1 MLTRSRVIPC
11 KMVMA
16 REKIKAFGIVLKKER
31 KLRGFTQ
38 GQLAKESGVATSIVN
53 DLENGIRHA
62 GIKSLAKIAKG
73 LGLTDERTLSFLLE
87 GIVFSKRDQV
97 LPDLDNYHPV
107 LYNFLPYSLRRQGI
121 NSEEIK
127 DVFPPTTAG
136 APLEIHLKN
145 GSVISIKIAFKMT
158 SSIQSPS
165 FKGEDEDK

>member
-1 MLTRSRVIPC
+1 
-11 KMVMA
+11 MVMVQK
-16 REKIKAFGIVLKKER
+16 KIKAFGLVLKKER

-73 LGLTDERTLSFLLE
+73 LGLKEERKLSFLLA

-107 LYNFLPYSLRRQGI
+107 LYNFLPYSLLRQGI
-121 NSEEIK
+121 SPEEINN
-127 DVFPPTTAG
+127 VLPPTTAG
-136 APLEIHLKN
+136 APLEVHLKN
-145 GSVISIKIAFKMT
+145 GTIISMKIAFKLT
-158 SSIQSPS
+158 PSARSPT
-165 FKGEDEDK
+165 FKGDDGGK

>member
-1 MLTRSRVIPC
+1 
-11 KMVMA
+11 MVML
-16 REKIKAFGIVLKKER
+16 RGKIKAFGIVLKKER

-73 LGLTDERTLSFLLE
+73 LGLKEERKLSFLLS

-121 NSEEIK
+121 SPEEIN

-145 GSVISIKIAFKMT
+145 GTVISMKIAFKLTT
-158 SSIQSPS
+158 SAKSPT
-165 FKGEDEDK
+165 FKGDGDEK

>member
-1 MLTRSRVIPC
+1 MTEKANRPC
-11 KMVMA
+11 KMVML

-31 KLRGFTQ
+31 QLRGFTQ

-62 GIKSLAKIAKG
+62 GIKSLAKIAQG
-73 LGLTDERTLSFLLE
+73 LGLKEERKLSFLLS

-121 NSEEIK
+121 SPEEINE
-127 DVFPPTTAG
+127 VFPPTTAG

-145 GSVISIKIAFKMT
+145 GTVISMKIAFKLTT
-158 SSIQSPS
+158 SAKSQTP
-165 FKGEDEDK
+165 KGDGDEK

>member
-1 MLTRSRVIPC
+1 MTDEANRPC
-11 KMVMA
+11 KMVMLQ
-16 REKIKAFGIVLKKER
+16 EKIKDFGIVLKKER
-31 KLRGFTQ
+31 QLRGFTQ

-73 LGLTDERTLSFLLE
+73 LGLNEERKLSFLLA
-87 GIVFSKRDQV
+87 GIVFSKRDQG

-121 NSEEIK
+121 SPEEIN
-127 DVFPPTTAG
+127 DVFPPTTPG

-145 GSVISIKIAFKMT
+145 GTLISMKIAFKLTT
-158 SSIQSPS
+158 SAKSPTS
-165 FKGEDEDK
+165 KGDGDE

>member
-1 MLTRSRVIPC
+1 
-11 KMVMA
+11 MVMVK
-16 REKIKAFGIVLKKER
+16 EKMKTFGIVLKKER

-73 LGLTDERTLSFLLE
+73 LGLKEERKLSFLLA

-107 LYNFLPYSLRRQGI
+107 LYNFLAYSLRRQGI
-121 NSEEIK
+121 SPEEII

-136 APLEIHLKN
+136 APLEVHLKN

-158 SSIQSPS
+158 SSAQSPS
-165 FKGEDEDK
+165 FKGEDDEK

>member
-1 MLTRSRVIPC
+1 MTS
-11 KMVMA
+11 
-16 REKIKAFGIVLKKER
+16 EKIKDFGKILKNER

-38 GQLAKESGVATSIVN
+38 CQLAKVSGVATSIVN

-73 LGLTDERTLSFLLE
+73 LGLKEERTLSFLLA

-121 NSEEIK
+121 SPDEIA
-127 DVFPPTTAG
+127 DVLPPTKAG
-136 APLEIHLKN
+136 TPLDIHLKN
-145 GSVISIKIAFKMT
+145 GTVISIKISFKLT
-158 SSIQSPS
+158 SSTKS
-165 FKGEDEDK
+165 

>member
-1 MLTRSRVIPC
+1 MDRN
-11 KMVMA
+11 
-16 REKIKAFGIVLKKER
+16 EIKAFGLVLRNER
-31 KLRGFTQ
+31 KLKGFTQ
-38 GQLAKESGVATSIVN
+38 GQLAKEAGVATSIVN

-62 GIKSLAKIAKG
+62 GIKSLAKIAVG
-73 LGLTDERTLSFLLE
+73 LGLEEERKLSFLLA
-87 GIVFSKRDQV
+87 GIVFSKRDKV

-158 SSIQSPS
+158 SSIQPPS
-165 FKGEDEDK
+165 FKEEGDDK

>member
-1 MLTRSRVIPC
+1 MF
-11 KMVMA
+11 
-16 REKIKAFGIVLKKER
+16 REKIKAFGKELKKER
-31 KLRGFTQ
+31 KLKGFTQ
-38 GQLAKESGVATSIVN
+38 SQLAKKSGVATSIVN

-73 LGLTDERTLSFLLE
+73 LGLQEERKLSFLLA

-121 NSEEIK
+121 SPEEIY
-127 DVFPPTTAG
+127 DVLPPTTAG

-145 GSVISIKIAFKMT
+145 GSIISMKIAFKVT
-158 SSIQSPS
+158 SSTKSPT
-165 FKGEDEDK
+165 FKVDGDEK

>member
-1 MLTRSRVIPC
+1 
-11 KMVMA
+11 MVMA
-16 REKIKAFGIVLKKER
+16 KNKIKDFGITLKKER

-73 LGLTDERTLSFLLE
+73 LGMKEERELSFLLT

-107 LYNFLPYSLRRQGI
+107 LYNFLPYSLRLQGI
-121 NSEEIK
+121 SPEEIL
-127 DVFPPTTAG
+127 DVLPPTTAG
-136 APLEIHLKN
+136 EPLEVHLKN
-145 GSVISIKIAFKMT
+145 GTVISMKVAFKLTT
-158 SSIQSPS
+158 SPTPPTI
-165 FKGEDEDK
+165 KGNSDGK

>member
-1 MLTRSRVIPC
+1 
-11 KMVMA
+11 MVMVK
-16 REKIKAFGIVLKKER
+16 EKMKTFGIVLKKER

-73 LGLTDERTLSFLLE
+73 LGLKEERKLSFLLA

-121 NSEEIK
+121 SPEEII
-127 DVFPPTTAG
+127 DVLPPTTVG
-136 APLEIHLKN
+136 APVEVHLKN
-145 GSVISIKIAFKMT
+145 GTVISIKIAFKLT
-158 SSIQSPS
+158 PSAKSPT
-165 FKGEDEDK
+165 FKGDADGK

>member
-1 MLTRSRVIPC
+1 
-11 KMVMA
+11 MVMVK
-16 REKIKAFGIVLKKER
+16 EKMKTFGIVLKKER

-73 LGLTDERTLSFLLE
+73 LGLKEERKLSFLLA

-107 LYNFLPYSLRRQGI
+107 LYNFLAYSLRRQGI
-121 NSEEIK
+121 SPEEII

-136 APLEIHLKN
+136 APLEVHLKN

-158 SSIQSPS
+158 SSAQSSS
-165 FKGEDEDK
+165 FKGEDDDK